1 MKGSELIFDNV
12 DVLYYNLNKISLNR
26 GGSYIDFPKCAK
38 K

>member
-12 DVLYYNLNKISLNR
+12 DVLYYYKISLNR

>member
-12 DVLYYNLNKISLNR
+12 DVLYYNLNKISFNR
-26 GGSYIDFPKCAK
+26 GEPYIDFPKCAK